1 MRQRAAPLK
10 ARFHVLI
17 ILKRQNIR
25 AAMSA
30 EKRGRRHDDVTR
42 KAMAENTFCGKIFN
56 LVETWSDR
64 IRVVTAKLIA

>member
-17 ILKRQNIR
+17 ILKRQKYPCCCVCGK
-25 AAMSA
+25 A
-30 EKRGRRHDDVTR
+30 GRHDDVTR